1 MSKSNLI
8 VKNCNVDLTL
18 IVKLKRNILQIKEAR
33 IMKAPTPH
41 HPLKLM
47 FKKKLIYRLKK

>member
-33 IMKAPTPH
+33 IMKAPTQH

>member
-41 HPLKLM
+41 TPSVE
-47 FKKKLIYRLKK
+47 INV